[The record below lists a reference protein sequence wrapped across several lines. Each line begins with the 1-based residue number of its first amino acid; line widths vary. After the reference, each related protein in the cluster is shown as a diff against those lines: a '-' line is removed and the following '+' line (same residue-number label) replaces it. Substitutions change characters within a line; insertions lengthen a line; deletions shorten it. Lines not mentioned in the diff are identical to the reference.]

1 HPIIPVLYGSNGIEQ
16 IGDVD
21 GGGINGKVSLIH
33 IHVPRLSADEA
44 AALQTRLETILDQVR
59 VAVRDW
65 KPMLARVE
73 QEITRLRYN
82 SAPLEAAAVE
92 ETISF
97 LEWLRDENFT
107 FLGIREFRYSG
118 NANTGTLKRSENPGL
133 GILSD
138 PDVQVLRRGGEAT
151 TTTPEIRAFLHG
163 PEPLIVTK
171 ANTKSLVHRRAYLDY
186 IGLKM
191 CDDKGALHG
200 ELRIVGLFTS
210 TAYTQSVLS
219 IPYLRSKARAVI
231 EASGLS
237 QFDHSGKALIYVLES
252 FPRDE
257 LFQIS
262 LPLLQEHAEAILS
275 LGERP
280 RVRVLYRI
288 DQFDR
293 FVSVNVFVPR
303 DRYSSAVRERIGN
316 YLKDVFKGRVSAFYP
331 AFLDGPLTRV
341 HFIIGRSEGKTPRIA
356 PTEMENAIRALIRT
370 WDDALSEAIESTDVD
385 KATATIASQLPESY
399 RNSFDAE
406 TALVDAANVNKL
418 SAESPILIDFYR
430 RPDHG
435 PQQAALKIF
444 HCSAP
449 VALSQRVP
457 VLENM
462 GFRVISEQTF
472 ELGELNGQ
480 EIFLHDMEL
489 EMRSGEEMD
498 LTDDGILSEQVCAAV
513 WRGEQDSD
521 GLNAVAQVAK
531 LRAEDIAVL
540 RAYSRYLQ
548 QAGIAYSQ
556 GYIADTLNRYP
567 AIAAAL
573 YELFEIR

>member
-1 HPIIPVLYGSNGIEQ
+1 L
-16 IGDVD
+16 
-21 GGGINGKVSLIH
+21 
-33 IHVPRLSADEA
+33 
-44 AALQTRLETILDQVR
+44 
-59 VAVRDW
+59 
-65 KPMLARVE
+65 
-73 QEITRLRYN
+73 
-82 SAPLEAAAVE
+82 
-92 ETISF
+92 
-97 LEWLRDENFT
+97 
-107 FLGIREFRYSG
+107 FRS
-118 NANTGTLKRSENPGL
+118 
-133 GILSD
+133 
-138 PDVQVLRRGGEAT
+138 
-151 TTTPEIRAFLHG
+151 
-163 PEPLIVTK
+163 
-171 ANTKSLVHRRAYLDY
+171 
-186 IGLKM
+186 
-191 CDDKGALHG
+191 
-200 ELRIVGLFTS
+200 
-210 TAYTQSVLS
+210 
-219 IPYLRSKARAVI
+219 
-231 EASGLS
+231 
-237 QFDHSGKALIYVLES
+237 
-252 FPRDE
+252 
-257 LFQIS
+257 
-262 LPLLQEHAEAILS
+262 
-275 LGERP
+275 
-280 RVRVLYRI
+280 
-288 DQFDR
+288 R

-489 EMRSGEEMD
+489 EMRSGEEID
-498 LTDDGILSEQVCAAV
+498 LIDDGILFEQVFAAV

-521 GLNAVAQVAK
+521 GLNALAQGAK

-573 YELFEIR
+573 YEFFEIRFSPALAKDKRTADEERIAAEIETALEHVPSPDDDLTI